1 MTERILADSET
12 EMIAGQKTDDSW
24 NEFQSQA
31 FCCVWWHYLGKGDKL
46 KHILQSNMLILI
58 NIIIKQIK
66 MSLSKRD
73 LNVKYEFH
81 VINLKYI

>member
-1 MTERILADSET
+1 MTERILADSEM

-24 NEFQSQA
+24 NEFQTQA
-31 FCCVWWHYLGKGDKL
+31 FCCVWWHYLGKGDKR
-46 KHILQSNMLILI
+46 ILQINVLILI

>member
-1 MTERILADSET
+1 MTERTLADSEK
-12 EMIAGQKTDDSW
+12 EMIAGQKSDNSW

-31 FCCVWWHYLGKGDKL
+31 FCCVWWLYLEKDDKV
-46 KHILQSNMLILI
+46 KNILQSNMLILI
-58 NIIIKQIK
+58 NVIIEQIK